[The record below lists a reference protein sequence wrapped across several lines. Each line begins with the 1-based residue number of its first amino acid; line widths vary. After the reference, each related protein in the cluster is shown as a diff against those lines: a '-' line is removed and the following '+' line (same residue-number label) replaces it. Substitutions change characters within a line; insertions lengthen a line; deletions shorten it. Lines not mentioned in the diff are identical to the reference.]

1 MMKLIF
7 RIYRK
12 IKSFF
17 KVNWVKTIY
26 INLKMLPFE
35 QARHIPIVVFG
46 QCSIQSLSGK
56 IIFRSPVEFGMLGL
70 GQRYEVFLNESGKAE
85 LNIQGK
91 LIIKNKA
98 QFGYD
103 YKIFVDK
110 SATLTLGN
118 MSSMASQAK
127 IICTQNIT
135 LGEFC
140 RLGSECQI
148 IDTNFHNLKDVKT
161 NEVFNKSNDIL
172 LGSFNFISNRVSVL
186 GKAVT
191 SDYCTVASNTLLNK
205 DYSSFGENIILGG
218 IPAKLV
224 KENIVRDWETEKENL
239 ENYLTIKL

>member
-1 MMKLIF
+1 MILI
-7 RIYRK
+7 RKIYRK
-12 IKSFF
+12 IKSFL
-17 KVNWVKTIY
+17 KVNWIKTIY
-26 INLKMLPFE
+26 INFKMLSFE
-35 QARHIPIVVFG
+35 QARRLPIVIFG
-46 QCSIQSLSGK
+46 KCSIQSLSGK

-70 GQRYEVFLNESGKAE
+70 GQRYEVFSKESGKAE

-91 LIIKNKA
+91 LIINSKA

-103 YKIFVDK
+103 YKIFIDK
-110 SATLTLGN
+110 NAILTLGN

-135 LGEFC
+135 LGDFC

-148 IDTNFHNLKDVKT
+148 IDTNFHNLKNVKT
-161 NEVFNKSNDIL
+161 HEVFNKSNDIW
-172 LGSFNFISNRVSVL
+172 LGGFNFISNRVSVL
-186 GKAVT
+186 GKTVT
-191 SDYCTVASNTLLNK
+191 SDYCIVASNTLLNK

>member
-1 MMKLIF
+1 MTLICK
-7 RIYRK
+7 IYRK

-26 INLKMLPFE
+26 INFKMLPFE
-35 QARHIPIVVFG
+35 QARHLPIIIFG
-46 QCSIQSLSGK
+46 KCSIQSLSGK
-56 IIFRSPVEFGMLGL
+56 IIFSSRIQFGMLGL
-70 GQRYEVFLNESGKAE
+70 GQRYEVFSKESGKAE
-85 LNIQGK
+85 LNIQGD
-91 LIIKNKA
+91 LIIQNKA

-103 YKIFVDK
+103 YKIFVAK
-110 SATLTLGN
+110 NATLTLGN
-118 MSSMASQAK
+118 MASMASQAK

-135 LGEFC
+135 LGKFC

-148 IDTNFHNLKDVKT
+148 IDTNFHNLKNVKT
-161 NEVFNKSNDIL
+161 NEVFNKNNDIL